1 MQVPP
6 TGWCPA
12 HCQAYAALLYSL
24 LIRKYS
30 WIYSHI
36 VMLKLVRHL
45 LLTGPI
51 HELEL
56 AYLRNDAPMLTVI
69 LELHCPELPQS
80 PRFGG
85 VRQVEFP
92 TALRP
97 LVRDIYAATLLS
109 FEPGAN
115 RRGRTIESP
124 LRALHDA
131 TELAWTLE
139 TEAGLRGAGQMPDA
153 MTYAQARALALRER
167 ANLLLSELEVREPN
181 YYGPAGILRAPT
193 AEYRERVDAVTQYVF
208 HPLLFGRPLFADW
221 EDASGRAQKGSEER
235 LSQHCNAPAPHSSK
249 GKAGM
254 FIGSCQD
261 RAPLGFH
268 WLKGGDDPVDA
279 NPAQD
284 VEGADGDRGRSL
296 QCARV
301 DAEQV
306 NEAKP

>member
-6 TGWCPA
+6 TRWCPT
-12 HCQAYAALLYSL
+12 HCQAYAKLLYSL

-30 WIYSHI
+30 WIYGHI

-56 AYLRNDAPMLTVI
+56 AYLRNDAPMLAVI
-69 LELHCPELPQS
+69 LELHSPELPRS

-85 VRQVEFP
+85 VRQFEFP

-109 FEPGAN
+109 FEPSAN

-124 LRALHDA
+124 LKALHDA
-131 TELAWTLE
+131 TELALTLQS
-139 TEAGLRGAGQMPDA
+139 EAGLRGAGRLPDA

-167 ANLLLSELEVREPN
+167 ANLLLSELEVREPD
-181 YYGPAGILRAPT
+181 YYGPAGILQPPT
-193 AEYRERVDAVTQYVF
+193 AEYRERAEAVTQYVF
-208 HPLLFGRPLFADW
+208 HPLLYGRPLFADW
-221 EDASGRAQKGSEER
+221 EDASGRAKRGSEER
-235 LSQHCNAPAPHSSK
+235 LSQHCNVPAPHSSK

-268 WLKGGDDPVDA
+268 WLKGGESVSDL
-279 NPAQD
+279 
-284 VEGADGDRGRSL
+284 GRS
-296 QCARV
+296 C
-301 DAEQV
+301 
-306 NEAKP
+306 